1 MCLSIDVQKILKN
14 NNLLEL
20 ESLKHLTREDLKNL
34 NLNNAQINQVIIYLQ
49 LHGFDIKKTK
59 KVI

>member
-49 LHGFDIKKTK
+49 LYGFDIKKTK